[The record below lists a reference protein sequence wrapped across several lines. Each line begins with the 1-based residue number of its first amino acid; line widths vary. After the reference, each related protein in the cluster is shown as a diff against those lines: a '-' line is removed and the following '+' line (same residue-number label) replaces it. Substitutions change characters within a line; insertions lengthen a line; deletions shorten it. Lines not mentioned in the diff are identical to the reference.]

1 MLYKPWVNYIRFM
14 IKYLIV
20 LIGLNAFVIVV
31 RTQNAMSLYNS
42 HVIDNIIVKMIY
54 VLKDDVK
61 IITTAI

>member
-1 MLYKPWVNYIRFM
+1 M